1 MRVCACVEGG
11 VVFVEEGGE
20 SSCVCSCA
28 CMYVCGRVDVWMG
41 VGPCEERRERKMLY
55 VNEEVMKPQLNMS
68 LDTCALKTSRCCTS
82 SNICFTTPPNDASS
96 PPAGKEGGKEGRRE
110 GGRGEGREREVSTQV
125 FGFQLL
131 QPMIVKV

>member
-1 MRVCACVEGG
+1 MCVHVWKVEWCLWRKEERVHVCVH
-11 VVFVEEGGE
+11 VH
-20 SSCVCSCA
+20 VCT
-28 CMYVCGRVDVWMG
+28 CMCVDVWMG

-96 PPAGKEGGKEGRRE
+96 LSAG
-110 GGRGEGREREVSTQV
+110 
-125 FGFQLL
+125 
-131 QPMIVKV
+131 